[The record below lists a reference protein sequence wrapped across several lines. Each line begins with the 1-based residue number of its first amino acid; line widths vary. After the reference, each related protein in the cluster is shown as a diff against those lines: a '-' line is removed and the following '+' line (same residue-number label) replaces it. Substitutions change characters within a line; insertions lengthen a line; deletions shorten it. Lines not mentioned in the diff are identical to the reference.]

1 MIDKKNIKKAN
12 IIESLGQNELYAT
25 LKTKFPQTIDSD
37 GAVNFDAIKMLL
49 GIGVKENIKGYEL
62 NWIGKGL
69 ANALYNTPC
78 DKELKFE
85 PTKSKDTDTTQNV
98 IIRGDNL
105 DALKLLKSA
114 YYEKIKLIYIDPPY
128 NTKNDDFIYPDDFRR
143 DFRQILLEIGLLT
156 IETDENGNEVEV
168 KSEVLNF
175 FTNITSTKSHS
186 GWLSFMLPRLKL
198 ARDLLREDGV
208 IFISID
214 DNEQANSKILCDE
227 IFGEENFISCMPRVT
242 KKAGKSTDQ
251 IANNHDYVLVYSKD
265 KATFKQIFVNES
277 DYNKQDN
284 FFDER
289 GGYKLNQT
297 LDYDSLQYNK
307 TMDYEIIIGDQK
319 FYPGSS
325 ESKFIERLN
334 GKFNRIDWVWRWSKS
349 KFEFGLE
356 NGFVEILNGRIYT
369 KTYFKAKI
377 SSSKPYKIET
387 IKRTKNISSIE
398 LLDNKFSNDSANKI
412 LQKIFNQKNIF
423 EYSKSVE
430 LIKFF
435 IEQISTNPNENDIIL
450 DFFAGSGTTAHAVM
464 EQNAI
469 DGGNRK
475 FILVQLDEKI
485 DKKKSKTAFDFCK
498 NELGSKEPVISD
510 ITIERVKRAGS
521 KLETTNSNLDVG
533 FCVYDLTDKESLIQE
548 KDGSLALYQ
557 NKDLTALDKAL
568 NLALQ
573 SGKTLDIK
581 LEEIYKDKLYKFDDS
596 YFIVCCDEN
605 VLKILEKTVNE
616 QVFISG
622 YSDISLESFLNL
634 QSILNARLN
643 VVY

>member
-435 IEQISTNPNENDIIL
+435 
-450 DFFAGSGTTAHAVM
+450 
-464 EQNAI
+464 
-469 DGGNRK
+469 
-475 FILVQLDEKI
+475 
-485 DKKKSKTAFDFCK
+485 
-498 NELGSKEPVISD
+498 
-510 ITIERVKRAGS
+510 
-521 KLETTNSNLDVG
+521 
-533 FCVYDLTDKESLIQE
+533 
-548 KDGSLALYQ
+548 
-557 NKDLTALDKAL
+557 
-568 NLALQ
+568 
-573 SGKTLDIK
+573 
-581 LEEIYKDKLYKFDDS
+581 
-596 YFIVCCDEN
+596 
-605 VLKILEKTVNE
+605 
-616 QVFISG
+616 
-622 YSDISLESFLNL
+622 
-634 QSILNARLN
+634 
-643 VVY
+643 

>member
-227 IFGEENFISCMPRVT
+227 IFGEENFVCNFCWQKNFAPKNDNKYISESIDYILCYSKNKDNFQRNLLPREDKHNRKYSNPDCDYRGDWTSGSMLVTTFSESSVFEIKAPNGKVHLPPQGRSWRYSKETLHKLLEDNRIWFGKDGNGVPRV
-242 KKAGKSTDQ
+242 KRFLIEIPNGIVPQNLLLYNDVGSSQDGNNNLKDIFKA
-251 IANNHDYVLVYSKD
+251 
-265 KATFKQIFVNES
+265 QIF
-277 DYNKQDN
+277 DFPKPI
-284 FFDER
+284 
-289 GGYKLNQT
+289 KL
-297 LDYDSLQYNK
+297 LK
-307 TMDYEIIIGDQK
+307 
-319 FYPGSS
+319 
-325 ESKFIERLN
+325 
-334 GKFNRIDWVWRWSKS
+334 RI
-349 KFEFGLE
+349 LE
-356 NGFVEILNGRIYT
+356 
-369 KTYFKAKI
+369 
-377 SSSKPYKIET
+377 
-387 IKRTKNISSIE
+387 
-398 LLDNKFSNDSANKI
+398 
-412 LQKIFNQKNIF
+412 
-423 EYSKSVE
+423 
-430 LIKFF
+430 
-435 IEQISTNPNENDIIL
+435 ISTNPNENDIIL

-464 EQNAI
+464 EQNAQ

-485 DKKKSKTAFDFCK
+485 NEKKNKTAFDFCK
-498 NELGSKEPVISD
+498 NELGSKIPVISD
-510 ITIERVKRAGS
+510 IAIERVKRAGE
-521 KLETTNSNLDVG
+521 KIEAKTKNLDLG
-533 FCVYDLTDKESLIQE
+533 FCVYDMTSKEDIVQVGDELT
-548 KDGSLALYQ
+548 LYQ
-557 NKDLTALDKAL
+557 NPELGPQDRAL

-573 SGKTLDIK
+573 SGKTLDVK
-581 LEEIYKDKLYKFDDS
+581 FKEICKDKLYKSSNAYYAIGFD
-596 YFIVCCDEN
+596 EE
-605 VLKILEKTVNE
+605 VLKILEDTIDELVY
-616 QVFISG
+616 ISG
-622 YSDISLESFLNL
+622 YNDIKLEDFLNL
-634 QSILNARLN
+634 QTVLDQRLSI
-643 VVY
+643 VY

>member
-510 ITIERVKRAGS
+510 ITIERVKRAGE
-521 KLETTNSNLDVG
+521 KIEAKTKNLDLG
-533 FCVYDLTDKESLIQE
+533 FCVYDMTSKEDIVQVGDELT
-548 KDGSLALYQ
+548 LYQ
-557 NKDLTALDKAL
+557 NPELGPQDRAL

-573 SGKTLDIK
+573 SGKTLDVK
-581 LEEIYKDKLYKFDDS
+581 FKEICKDKLYKSSNAYYAIGFD
-596 YFIVCCDEN
+596 EE
-605 VLKILEKTVNE
+605 VLKILEDTIDELVY
-616 QVFISG
+616 ISG
-622 YSDISLESFLNL
+622 YNDIKLEDFLNL
-634 QSILNARLN
+634 QTVLDQRLSI
-643 VVY
+643 VY

>member
-1 MIDKKNIKKAN
+1 
-12 IIESLGQNELYAT
+12 
-25 LKTKFPQTIDSD
+25 
-37 GAVNFDAIKMLL
+37 
-49 GIGVKENIKGYEL
+49 
-62 NWIGKGL
+62 
-69 ANALYNTPC
+69 
-78 DKELKFE
+78 
-85 PTKSKDTDTTQNV
+85 
-98 IIRGDNL
+98 
-105 DALKLLKSA
+105 
-114 YYEKIKLIYIDPPY
+114 
-128 NTKNDDFIYPDDFRR
+128 
-143 DFRQILLEIGLLT
+143 
-156 IETDENGNEVEV
+156 
-168 KSEVLNF
+168 
-175 FTNITSTKSHS
+175 
-186 GWLSFMLPRLKL
+186 
-198 ARDLLREDGV
+198 
-208 IFISID
+208 
-214 DNEQANSKILCDE
+214 
-227 IFGEENFISCMPRVT
+227 
-242 KKAGKSTDQ
+242 
-251 IANNHDYVLVYSKD
+251 
-265 KATFKQIFVNES
+265 
-277 DYNKQDN
+277 
-284 FFDER
+284 
-289 GGYKLNQT
+289 
-297 LDYDSLQYNK
+297 
-307 TMDYEIIIGDQK
+307 
-319 FYPGSS
+319 
-325 ESKFIERLN
+325 
-334 GKFNRIDWVWRWSKS
+334 
-349 KFEFGLE
+349 
-356 NGFVEILNGRIYT
+356 
-369 KTYFKAKI
+369 
-377 SSSKPYKIET
+377 
-387 IKRTKNISSIE
+387 
-398 LLDNKFSNDSANKI
+398 
-412 LQKIFNQKNIF
+412 
-423 EYSKSVE
+423 
-430 LIKFF
+430 
-435 IEQISTNPNENDIIL
+435 EQISTNPNENDIIL